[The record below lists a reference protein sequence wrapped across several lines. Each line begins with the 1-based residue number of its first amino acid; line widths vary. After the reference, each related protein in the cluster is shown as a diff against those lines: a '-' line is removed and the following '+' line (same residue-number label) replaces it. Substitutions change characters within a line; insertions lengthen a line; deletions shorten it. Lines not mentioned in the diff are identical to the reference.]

1 MNADQK
7 FTSCLQKLINLEGS
21 DLHIREDRVAY
32 LRSKKKVEPNIEVE
46 PFTRADI
53 LELLRT
59 FLAQEK
65 LEIFSKDKN
74 VDFSHIA
81 LGRRLRGNA
90 FVERGKL
97 SITLRLIPV
106 IKNMDEL
113 RYSSVVKFCR
123 VRLRC

>member
-7 FTSCLQKLINLEGS
+7 FTSCLQKLINQEGS

-32 LRSKKKVEPNIEVE
+32 LRTKKVVEPNVEVE

-81 LGRRLRGNA
+81 LGRPPRRNAPGKKRARTRGFLR
-90 FVERGKL
+90 
-97 SITLRLIPV
+97 
-106 IKNMDEL
+106 
-113 RYSSVVKFCR
+113 
-123 VRLRC
+123 